1 MATRRSRGI
10 PPLEVMGRRSADH
23 QSPTQTVPDATDS
36 LSRGPDDYPSH
47 RGDLW
52 SRAQQPMV
60 LRVPRGLV
68 VLIIAGTIGLFVL
81 SYSVGHSR
89 GASAALATFAEGQ
102 EPGRARPSA
111 PRRSGVDGG
120 ADLSDSPGP
129 DAGLPAENTTYVDLQ
144 ANPLGVDTR
153 EVGLNYYNI
162 AMYDRETAER
172 LIQFLY
178 GHGVESCAVPLQ
190 NGRLFQVVDL
200 LGIEPGRVG
209 DLGKKRKDLLMQL
222 GKSWKKDEKGPGD
235 LSDAWAE
242 KYTGR

>member
-68 VLIIAGTIGLFVL
+68 LLIVAGTIGLFVL
-81 SYSVGHSR
+81 AYSVGHSR
-89 GASAALATFAEGQ
+89 GAAAALATSAEDQ
-102 EPGRARPSA
+102 EPGRARPPA
-111 PRRSGVDGG
+111 PRRAGAGSDADSGVGPG
-120 ADLSDSPGP
+120 SETGFPADS
-129 DAGLPAENTTYVDLQ
+129 AANVDLQ

-200 LGIEPGRVG
+200 YGIAPGRVS